1 MARNSNLTSWYSAN
15 LDMRSGV
22 MILESVLSCSLCF
35 TSGKPCTS
43 GGRTDS
49 FTVCG
54 MPRLARYSDG
64 FMLWLEPEELTFTE
78 PEELT
83 FTGDGADVLVAAFC
97 NFCTY
102 SEAETAG
109 ASYAVG
115 VSLVL
120 TAASFDFR
128 TSDVD
133 GGR

>member
-1 MARNSNLTSWYSAN
+1 
-15 LDMRSGV
+15 MRSGV

-64 FMLWLEPEELTFTE
+64 FMLWLEPEELTFT
-78 PEELT
+78 
-83 FTGDGADVLVAAFC
+83 GDGADVLVAAFC

-128 TSDVD
+128 TSAVD